1 MQSSALPSRIPK
13 KWASAASGTYVRD
26 IPEASQIGTTP
37 GAASYTDGFVPLN
50 ATAIASGGIPPDV
63 RDMNGILRAVTQGLQ
78 WVQAGGFAAYD
89 STFST
94 AIGGYPL
101 GALIAH
107 SSYDG
112 TYWLNGVENNTTNPE
127 SGGANWTRLRLN
139 TTSRLPAAAPTNGQ
153 TLIGKTDGTFAV
165 ANITAGN
172 NTTVTN
178 ADGAI
183 TIGNTIGLAA
193 FCNFNGTGTPAIR
206 RAGNVSS
213 ITDYG
218 LGSYGLNFTTPM
230 VDANYTVLG
239 LTSRGDDSNV
249 SILMDEY
256 NPPTTTQ
263 VRIRTGTPA
272 QGYYSDR
279 PYINVGIIS

>member
-13 KWASAASGTYVRD
+13 KWAAAASGTYVRD
-26 IPEASQIGTTP
+26 IPEASQIGVTP

-50 ATAIASGGIPPDV
+50 ATPIASGGIPPDV

-89 STFST
+89 AAFST
-94 AIGGYPL
+94 AISGYPL
-101 GALIAH
+101 GALLAH

-112 TYWLNGVENNTTNPE
+112 TYWLNGAENNTNNPDVTPT
-127 SGGANWTRLRLN
+127 GWTRLRLN
-139 TTSRLPAAAPTNGQ
+139 VTSRFPAAAPTNGQ
-153 TLIGKTDGTFAV
+153 TIIGKADGTYAV

-178 ADGAI
+178 ADGSI

-218 LGSYGLNFTTPM
+218 VGSYGINFVTPM
-230 VDANYTVLG
+230 IDANYTVLG

-249 SILMDEY
+249 TIMIDEY

-263 VRIRTGTPA
+263 LRIRTGNPH
-272 QGYYSDR
+272 QPYWSDR
-279 PYINVGIIS
+279 PYISIGVIS

>member
-13 KWASAASGTYVRD
+13 KWAAAASGTYVRD

-78 WVQAGGFAAYD
+78 WFQAGGYALYNGA
-89 STFST
+89 FST
-94 AIGGYPL
+94 AISGYPK
-101 GALIAH
+101 GALLA
-107 SSYDG
+107 SSANDG
-112 TYWLNGVENNTTNPE
+112 TYWLNGTEDNTNDPDVTPT
-127 SGGANWTRLRLN
+127 GWTRLRLN
-139 TTSRLPAAAPTNGQ
+139 ATARLPAAAPTDGQ

-165 ANITAGN
+165 ANITAGK

-178 ADGAI
+178 ADGSI

-249 SILMDEY
+249 SIMIDEY

-263 VRIRTGTPA
+263 VRIRTGAPA